1 MNISYAKV
9 ATKILKYLNGLELN
23 IESLNTNRLGI
34 SDRQYYQTLK
44 MLTDDG
50 YIKGIEFLDVIPP
63 EMSQINH
70 PRSWYIIQYLEENS
84 LIRKAYNTLKEAK
97 DWLPLM
103 YTRNRCFFVYN
114 KKYRLIFSKEESLYY
129 ARDRLHKLKSSIIDV
144 NEVIYNLVYL
154 DKDKR

>member
-1 MNISYAKV
+1 
-9 ATKILKYLNGLELN
+9 
-23 IESLNTNRLGI
+23 
-34 SDRQYYQTLK
+34 
-44 MLTDDG
+44 
-50 YIKGIEFLDVIPP
+50 
-63 EMSQINH
+63 MSQINH

-103 YTRNRCFFVYN
+103 YTRNGCFFVYN

-154 DKDKR
+154 DKGKR